1 MKDSGIDWIG
11 KIPDEWEVCKLKY
24 LLKTNLQYGAN
35 SSGIEFNENLP
46 RYVR

>member
-24 LLKTNLQYGAN
+24 
-35 SSGIEFNENLP
+35 GIIPSYTLNIT
-46 RYVR
+46 